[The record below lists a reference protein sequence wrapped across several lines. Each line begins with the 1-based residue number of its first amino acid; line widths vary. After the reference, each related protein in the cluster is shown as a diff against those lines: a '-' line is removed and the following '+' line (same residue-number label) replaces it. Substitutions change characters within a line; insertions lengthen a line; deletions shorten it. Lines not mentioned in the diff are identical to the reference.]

1 MSDAPEPPSPSPPVK
16 TWRFARLLLRP
27 ALARKLGTLVTDG
40 YLAETGWVRSV
51 ISHDLVDAEGEAVPW
66 MTQPFLDFLRP
77 RIQPHWQVFEYGA
90 GTSTLFFARRT
101 AAVLAV
107 EHDAAFAAELSARLP
122 AKARVIV
129 WPESSAEYA
138 GAVAHM
144 RPPPHLVCVDG
155 RNRVRCVAAAL
166 PCLDPAGVLV
176 LDDAERPE
184 YAAALVHLRQAG
196 FRSVEFHGL
205 APGQVRRKCT
215 AVFYRAD
222 NVLGL

>member
-1 MSDAPEPPSPSPPVK
+1 MPDAPEPPSQSPPVK
-16 TWRFARLLLRP
+16 AWRFARLLLRP
-27 ALARKLGTLVTDG
+27 ALARKLGTLVTEG

-51 ISHDLVDAEGEAVPW
+51 ISHELVDAAGGAVPW

-77 RIQPHWQVFEYGA
+77 RIQPHWRVFEYGA
-90 GTSTLFFARRT
+90 GASTLFFARRT

-107 EHDAAFAAELSARLP
+107 EHDAAFATELSARLP
-122 AKARVIV
+122 ANAQVIV
-129 WPESSAEYA
+129 WPASSAEYA
-138 GAVAHM
+138 GGVAQM
-144 RPPPHLVCVDG
+144 RPPPHLVCIDG
-155 RNRVRCVAAAL
+155 RDRVRCVAAAL

-184 YAAALVHLRQAG
+184 YAAAVVQLRQAG